1 MTIMTNF
8 NRSAVSQVREHYDTI
23 TDEVVAPSNLS
34 FAWGNVF
41 EIARTNAWIAVV
53 AILLVTGITTST
65 GVANAS
71 SQDENTITTYQ
82 EGETIYGFGSAT
94 IGGGN

>member
-8 NRSAVSQVREHYDTI
+8 NRSSVSQVREHYDSI
-23 TDEVVAPSNLS
+23 ADAVVAPTNLS

-41 EIARTNAWIAVV
+41 DIVRKNAWIAVV
-53 AILLVTGITTST
+53 AILLVTGISTST

-71 SQDENTITTYQ
+71 SQDENSLISYQ
-82 EGETIYGFGSAT
+82 VEDTVYGFGSAT